1 MIILL
6 TTGTA
11 KHPMYHR
18 INNSPHPDR
27 CAETSLLVFGTFQ
40 VASHSNKIGGFVVI
54 KTSKYLLICQRIY
67 IRHHKS
73 KKYSANHNQ
82 VGLFFFA
89 KVCVTVLNNK
99 FITVHCGS
107 YRRMI
112 YAFSHFLLTLHSEWN
127 TTIYISSNSRARCWR
142 SLVAPSTHPQTTMPC
157 R

>member
-82 VGLFFFA
+82 VGLFFFCKSMRHSPKQQIHYGA
-89 KVCVTVLNNK
+89 LR
-99 FITVHCGS
+99 FIPS
-107 YRRMI
+107 YDI
-112 YAFSHFLLTLHSEWN
+112 CF
-127 TTIYISSNSRARCWR
+127 
-142 SLVAPSTHPQTTMPC
+142 
-157 R
+157 